1 MMCVCESVL
10 ALSRQRGSLVR
21 FTALRFALLAAVSA
35 LMPRTRS
42 QGDFLAYAFQ
52 SVDVFKLAG
61 STYQQIYSG
70 DRLHLQPR
78 VHGVLIRL
86 VGVQCPR
93 RTTSTPECAPSLTA

>member
-1 MMCVCESVL
+1 VL
-10 ALSRQRGSLVR
+10 VA
-21 FTALRFALLAAVSA
+21 TLRFALLAVVSA
-35 LMPRTRS
+35 LTLRVRS

-70 DRLHLQPR
+70 DGLRLQR
-78 VHGVLIRL
+78 VHGVLTRL
-86 VGVQCPR
+86 AGVQCPR